1 MSLIFDVASLSEQNR
16 ESIAEELVVDI
27 NDGPNKNRFQK
38 KKMPGTGPK
47 YMYPYRMIGSG
58 QVSLPMA
65 WALKRVQGAA
75 RRPRTAFTQTS
86 YEYNATLRAA
96 QIVVK
101 KEAPVNLNRR
111 GTTIISA
118 YPGFGKTVTSI
129 NLAHKIKMRTLV
141 LVNKIVLI
149 EQWISSI
156 ESFTNL
162 KKGSGVVKVSP
173 PTKTQRARP
182 DKMQKWMDKATT
194 ASILIMNAL
203 NVKKMPDRF
212 FDDIGCL
219 IVDECH
225 QLMSPCLSEALL
237 YVQPRYVIALS
248 ATPYRSDGLNKLLD
262 LYFSEERIVRKL
274 KKEHTVY
281 EVRTNFK
288 PTSNVTE
295 QGRLDWNGI
304 LNSQSENEERNTMIV
319 DAAVSLS
326 KTRTILI
333 LTKRIDQAVLLESEI
348 GKRVK
353 TSGLYGTKKT
363 FDKNCA
369 VLVGTA
375 SKIGVGFDHKSLD
388 CLILASDVEAY
399 FIQFLGRVFRSPDVE
414 PIIIDFVDSH
424 PVLRSHFRT
433 RKKVYAEHG
442 GKVVTVKTKN
452 ALAALLT

>member
-27 NDGPNKNRFQK
+27 NDGPSKNRFQK

-58 QVSLPMA
+58 KVSLPMA
-65 WALKRVQGAA
+65 WALKRVQGAT
-75 RRPRTAFTQTS
+75 RRPRAVFTQTS
-86 YEYNATLRAA
+86 YEYNATLRSA

-101 KEAPVNLNRR
+101 KEALANLNRR

-156 ESFTNL
+156 ESFTDL
-162 KKGSGVVKVSP
+162 KKGVGVVKVSP

-274 KKEHTVY
+274 KKEHT
-281 EVRTNFK
+281 
-288 PTSNVTE
+288 
-295 QGRLDWNGI
+295 
-304 LNSQSENEERNTMIV
+304 
-319 DAAVSLS
+319 AVSLS

-442 GKVVTVKTKN
+442 GKVVTVKTKK